1 MQRAVFRNR
10 WLPYLLVFPQ
20 MAVTVL
26 FFFWPALKSLQLSLY
41 RVSPFGDSMTFVGLA
56 NFAKLLGDAEYYRS
70 VLNSF
75 VFSAGVTVLAV
86 GGSLFMAA
94 LATQKIRGLAA
105 YRTLLLWPYGIAP
118 AVAGIIFLFI
128 FHPTYGILPY
138 FLSFIT
144 AYEFNWL
151 LKGWVA
157 MTLVIVSTAWTH
169 LGYNIA
175 FYVAGL
181 LAIPGAVLEAADV
194 DGAGPLRRFASIVFP
209 LISPITFYL
218 VTLNMVFAFFESFG
232 VIDAVTKGG
241 PGDATM
247 IMVYKLYK
255 DGFIGLNLGSSGAQS
270 VILMALV
277 IGLTMLQFRYAEKKV
292 HVLPDGQSARAPG
305 SSSSARVARWARW
318 RRPAAS
324 RPSPGTRWRST
335 PCSLRASRWW
345 PFPSTSRSSS
355 PPRTSSRSSS
365 VRPASSPPSM
375 PWRTTS
381 RRGTRRTWD
390 GCSSTAS

>member
-1 MQRAVFRNR
+1 MQRTVFRNR

-56 NFAKLLGDAEYYRS
+56 NFTKLLGDAEYYRS

-75 VFSAGVTVLAV
+75 VFAGGVTVFSIAS
-86 GGSLFMAA
+86 SLLMAA
-94 LATQKIRGLAA
+94 LATQKIRGLAV
-105 YRTLLLWPYGIAP
+105 YRTLLLWTYGIAP

-138 FLSFIT
+138 FLSFVT

-157 MTLVIVSTAWTH
+157 MTLVIVSTSWTH

-181 LAIPGAVLEAADV
+181 LAIPGSVLEAADV

-292 HVLPDGQSARAPG
+292 TYR
-305 SSSSARVARWARW
+305 
-318 RRPAAS
+318 
-324 RPSPGTRWRST
+324 
-335 PCSLRASRWW
+335 
-345 PFPSTSRSSS
+345 
-355 PPRTSSRSSS
+355 
-365 VRPASSPPSM
+365 
-375 PWRTTS
+375 
-381 RRGTRRTWD
+381 
-390 GCSSTAS
+390 

>member
-1 MQRAVFRNR
+1 MQRTVFRNR

-94 LATQKIRGLAA
+94 LATQKIRGLSA

-157 MTLVIVSTAWTH
+157 MTLVIVATAWTH

-194 DGAGPLRRFASIVFP
+194 DGAGPLRRFASIIFP

-292 HVLPDGQSARAPG
+292 TYR
-305 SSSSARVARWARW
+305 
-318 RRPAAS
+318 
-324 RPSPGTRWRST
+324 
-335 PCSLRASRWW
+335 
-345 PFPSTSRSSS
+345 
-355 PPRTSSRSSS
+355 
-365 VRPASSPPSM
+365 
-375 PWRTTS
+375 
-381 RRGTRRTWD
+381 
-390 GCSSTAS
+390 

>member
-1 MQRAVFRNR
+1 MPRTVFRNR

-20 MAVTVL
+20 LAVTVL

-75 VFSAGVTVLAV
+75 VFAGGVTVLSVA
-86 GGSLFMAA
+86 GSLLMAA

-138 FLSFIT
+138 FLSFVT
-144 AYEFNWL
+144 DYEFNWL

-157 MTLVIVSTAWTH
+157 MTLVIVATSWTH

-181 LAIPGAVLEAADV
+181 LAIPGSVLEAADV

-209 LISPITFYL
+209 LVSPITFYL

-292 HVLPDGQSARAPG
+292 TYR
-305 SSSSARVARWARW
+305 
-318 RRPAAS
+318 
-324 RPSPGTRWRST
+324 
-335 PCSLRASRWW
+335 
-345 PFPSTSRSSS
+345 
-355 PPRTSSRSSS
+355 
-365 VRPASSPPSM
+365 
-375 PWRTTS
+375 
-381 RRGTRRTWD
+381 
-390 GCSSTAS
+390 

>member
-1 MQRAVFRNR
+1 MQRTVFRNR
-10 WLPYLLVFPQ
+10 WLPYLLVLPQ
-20 MAVTVL
+20 MAVTVV
-26 FFFWPALKSLQLSLY
+26 FFFWPAFKSLQLSLY
-41 RVSPFGDSMTFVGLA
+41 RVSPFGDTMTFVGLA
-56 NFAKLLGDAEYYRS
+56 NFTKLLADPDYYRS

-75 VFSAGVTVLAV
+75 VFAGGVTVLAV
-86 GGSLFMAA
+86 SSALLMAA
-94 LATQKIRGLAA
+94 LATQKIRGLTL

-138 FLSFIT
+138 FLSFVT
-144 AYEFNWL
+144 SYEFNWL

-157 MTLVIVSTAWTH
+157 MTLVIVATAWTH

-181 LAIPGAVLEAADV
+181 LAIPGSVLEAADV

-209 LISPITFYL
+209 LVSPITFYL

-241 PGDATM
+241 PGDATT
-247 IMVYKLYK
+247 IMVFKLYK

-270 VILMALV
+270 TILMALV

-292 HVLPDGQSARAPG
+292 TYR
-305 SSSSARVARWARW
+305 
-318 RRPAAS
+318 
-324 RPSPGTRWRST
+324 
-335 PCSLRASRWW
+335 
-345 PFPSTSRSSS
+345 
-355 PPRTSSRSSS
+355 
-365 VRPASSPPSM
+365 
-375 PWRTTS
+375 
-381 RRGTRRTWD
+381 
-390 GCSSTAS
+390 